1 MSGLP
6 NDKVDEAKQVFETFD
21 KKYEGKVDAYYIGD
35 MLRALNLAP
44 TVTDCE
50 KRGQTKKTGEKTISF
65 EEFLPIYAEFFKMP
79 EKYFGTLE
87 DFQEGLK
94 LYDKESNGTMSLAE
108 LSQVLVSMADKL
120 PIDYLED
127 IIRSTETKEDAEGN
141 FNYDSNFISNTYFK
155 SIILIFFII
164 FSFCKKSFGWSIS

>member
-1 MSGLP
+1 MSNLP
-6 NDKVDEAKQVFETFD
+6 QDKVDEAKQVFETFD
-21 KKYEGKVDAYYIGD
+21 KKYEGKVDSYLIGD

-44 TVTDCE
+44 TVSDCE
-50 KRGQTKKTGEKTISF
+50 KRGQTKKAGEKAISF

-120 PIDYLED
+120 PVDYLEE
-127 IIRSTETKEDAEGN
+127 IIRSTETKEDADGN
-141 FNYDSNFISNTYFK
+141 IVYDTFARKVLAGPFPKDN
-155 SIILIFFII
+155 
-164 FSFCKKSFGWSIS
+164 